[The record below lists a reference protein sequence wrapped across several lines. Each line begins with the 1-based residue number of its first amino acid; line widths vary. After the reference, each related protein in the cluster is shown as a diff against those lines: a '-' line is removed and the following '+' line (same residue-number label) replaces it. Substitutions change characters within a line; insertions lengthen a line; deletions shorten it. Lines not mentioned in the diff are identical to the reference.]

1 MRLKQS
7 DCIPGGKLCSTLTTH
22 QEGDSNLCSD
32 TQTGAHRIHVSA
44 EWSKESYQNQISV
57 LFCLMSW
64 TNIST
69 VLQFPT
75 YMRLAVPI
83 PYELKFG
90 SIAITFS
97 KVRKTPRTEL
107 AHNKYSISGKILL
120 LLLSLLLLFLLL
132 FKA

>member
-1 MRLKQS
+1 MFHADYS
-7 DCIPGGKLCSTLTTH
+7 PGRRQQPVFRHADWSPPDTLFCRMEQRKLSEPDFSL
-22 QEGDSNLCSD
+22 
-32 TQTGAHRIHVSA
+32 
-44 EWSKESYQNQISV
+44 V
-57 LFCLMSW
+57 LF
-64 TNIST
+64 N
-69 VLQFPT
+69 VLDKYFHCASLPT

-83 PYELKFG
+83 PFELKFG